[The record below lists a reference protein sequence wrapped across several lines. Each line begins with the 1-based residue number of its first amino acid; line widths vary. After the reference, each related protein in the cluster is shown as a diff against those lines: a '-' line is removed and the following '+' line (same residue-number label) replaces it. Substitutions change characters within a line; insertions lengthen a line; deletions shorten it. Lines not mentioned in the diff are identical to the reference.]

1 MFKRPKEPEKK
12 GSEKRED
19 LLVSFLKVVRF
30 VFAIIELATRNYN
43 TTATRF
49 SADMALLTDMLDA
62 AASRLDAE
70 QQLVGAQINIIYFYY
85 KLLSTSGTI

>member
-1 MFKRPKEPEKK
+1 MA
-12 GSEKRED
+12 RENLAMD
-19 LLVSFLKVVRF
+19 IKADYLRYLEACDELSTRRKAV
-30 VFAIIELATRNYN
+30 ELATRNYN